1 MDGVLYKVDNFENF
15 KKMMRLNHSEEFYSK
30 YKFLSEDVDF
40 YNHTKYQIIVK
51 NNLNEERV
59 LIIPRDNNL
68 AKEMGS
74 IKSII
79 ESMTETKLTKV
90 KSNVTKPELGINKN
104 GN

>member
-1 MDGVLYKVDNFENF
+1 
-15 KKMMRLNHSEEFYSK
+15 
-30 YKFLSEDVDF
+30 
-40 YNHTKYQIIVK
+40 
-51 NNLNEERV
+51 